1 MQMRDRN
8 RNARYRQK
16 RQDALAGA
24 ALEKKYGSDFGV
36 HSDMKLE
43 SLRKLNDGPAQSP
56 ALKEQYPK

>member
-1 MQMRDRN
+1 MRDRN

-16 RQDALAGA
+16 RQDVLAGVV
-24 ALEKKYGSDFGV
+24 LEKKYGSDFGV

-43 SLRKLNDGPAQSP
+43 TLRRMNDGSAHSP